1 MKLNRKLRLQLLI
14 QNGLFVV
21 LLIAFALGILWVT
34 KDIKT
39 QWDLTQGQ
47 RNTLS
52 QASIDVLKQV
62 TGPVNVTAYATAQ
75 DAEGDAR
82 KLVSTF
88 LASYQR
94 SKKDFLVTFVD
105 PREQPQKAQA
115 AGVRAN
121 GELVVEYNGRSEHL
135 TSLTE
140 QDMTN
145 LLLRLVR
152 SAERQLSYL
161 DGHGERKLDGR
172 ANHDLGDFGSQLS
185 VKGFK
190 IAALNLAIAPEVPDN
205 VAVLVIASPRV
216 DLLPGE
222 VSKIKR
228 WIGKGGNL
236 LWLIDNDS
244 LHGTQGIAD
253 ELGLNL
259 TPLGTVIDPAA
270 SGLKLPA
277 TFALATA
284 YGQHQITERSTIT
297 SVFPY
302 ARRIAANEGSK
313 WRFTPLV
320 DVAQGGWLETGTI
333 GDNVRF
339 DRDKD
344 IRGPITIAAALERS
358 VGDRK
363 QRVVVTGSANF
374 LANQYVGT
382 LGNLDLGIN
391 MMNWLAGDEALITVQ
406 PRTRA
411 DLTLELSR
419 AGLAIIGFG
428 FLLVLPLLLLFCG
441 GVIWWRRRKA

>member
-21 LLIAFALGILWVT
+21 LLVGFAMGLVWAT
-34 KDIKT
+34 KDIRK
-39 QWDLTQGQ
+39 QWDLTQSQ

-62 TGPVNVTAYATAQ
+62 PGPVKVTAYATTQ

-82 KLVSTF
+82 KMVETF
-88 LASYQR
+88 LGSYQR
-94 SKKDFLVTFVD
+94 AKKDFLLTFVD

-140 QDMTN
+140 QDLTN
-145 LLLRLVR
+145 LLLRLAR

-172 ANHDLGDFGSQLS
+172 ANHDLGDFGAQLS

-190 IAALNLAIAPEVPDN
+190 TGSLNLALAPEVPDN
-205 VAVLVIASPRV
+205 LAALIIASPRV

-228 WIGKGGNL
+228 WVEKGGNL
-236 LWLIDNDS
+236 LWLIDTGS
-244 LHGTQGIAD
+244 LHGLQPLAD
-253 ELGLNL
+253 QLSLNL
-259 TPLGTVIDPAA
+259 TPGTVIDPAA
-270 SGLKLPA
+270 GGLKLPP
-277 TFALATA
+277 TFALATG
-284 YGQHQITERSTIT
+284 YGPHRITERSTLT
-297 SVFPY
+297 SIFPY
-302 ARRIAANEGSK
+302 ARRVAANEGTK
-313 WRFTPLV
+313 WTFTPLV
-320 DVAQGGWLETGTI
+320 DVAQGGWLETGSI
-333 GDNVRF
+333 ENDVAF
-339 DRDKD
+339 DRNKD
-344 IRGPITIAAALERS
+344 IRGPITVAAALERS

-363 QRVVVTGSANF
+363 QRIVVAGTGHF

-391 MMNWLAGDEALITVQ
+391 MINWLAGDEALITVQ

-411 DLTLELSR
+411 DLTLQLTRPGLS
-419 AGLAIIGFG
+419 LMGFG
-428 FLLVLPLLLLFCG
+428 FLLVLPLVLLTCG
-441 GVIWWRRRKA
+441 TVIWWRRRKA

>member
-14 QNGLFVV
+14 QNGLFVI
-21 LLIAFALGILWVT
+21 LLVGLAMGIVWAT

-39 QWDLTQGQ
+39 QWDLTQGK

-82 KLVSTF
+82 KTVETF
-88 LASYQR
+88 LGSYQR
-94 SKKDFLVTFVD
+94 AKKDFLLTFVD

-135 TSLTE
+135 TNLTE
-140 QDMTN
+140 QDLTN

-152 SAERQLSYL
+152 SAERQVSYL

-172 ANHDLGDFGSQLS
+172 ANHDLGDFGAQLG

-190 IAALNLAIAPEVPDN
+190 TAPLNLAVAPQVPDN
-205 VAVLVIASPRV
+205 VAVLIIASPRV

-228 WIGKGGNL
+228 WVEKGGNL

-244 LHGTQGIAD
+244 LHGMQGLAD
-253 ELGLNL
+253 ELGLKL
-259 TPLGTVIDPAA
+259 TPGTVVDPAA
-270 SGLKLPA
+270 GGLKLPA

-284 YGQHQITERSTIT
+284 YGPHRITERSTIT

-302 ARRIAANEGSK
+302 ARRIAADEGTK

-320 DVAQGGWLETGTI
+320 DVAQGGWLESGSI
-333 GDNVRF
+333 DNSVSF
-339 DRDKD
+339 DRTKD
-344 IRGPITIAAALERS
+344 MPGPIVVAAALERD
-358 VGDRK
+358 VGERK
-363 QRVVVTGSANF
+363 QRVVVTGSGHF

-382 LGNLDLGIN
+382 LGNLDLGVN
-391 MMNWLAGDEALITVQ
+391 MINWLAGDDALITVQ
-406 PRTRA
+406 PRTRT

-419 AGLAIIGFG
+419 AGLAIMGFG
-428 FLLVLPLLLLFCG
+428 FLLLLPLALLICG
-441 GVIWWRRRKA
+441 GIIWWRRRKA

>member
-1 MKLNRKLRLQLLI
+1 MKMNRKLRLQLLT

-21 LLIAFALGILWVT
+21 LLIGFAIAIVWVS
-34 KDIKT
+34 KDIKM

-62 TGPVNVTAYATAQ
+62 TGPVTVTAYATAQ

-82 KLVSTF
+82 KMVQTF
-88 LASYQR
+88 LGSYQR
-94 SKKDFLVTFVD
+94 AKKDFALTFID

-140 QDMTN
+140 QDLTN

-152 SAERQLSYL
+152 SAQRQVAYL

-172 ANHDLGDFGSQLS
+172 ANHDLGDFGAQLS

-190 IAALNLAIAPEVPDN
+190 TAALNLAVAPDVPDN
-205 VAVLVIASPRV
+205 VAVLIIASPQV

-228 WIGKGGNL
+228 WIDKGGNL

-244 LHGTQGIAD
+244 LHGMQGLAD
-253 ELGLNL
+253 ALGLSL
-259 TPLGTVIDPAA
+259 MSGTVIDPAA
-270 SGLKLPA
+270 GGLKLPA

-284 YGQHQITERSTIT
+284 YGQHRITERSSVT

-302 ARRIAANEGSK
+302 ARRIAASEGTK

-320 DVAQGGWLETGTI
+320 EVAQQGWLETGGI
-333 GDNVRF
+333 DDKVAF
-339 DRDKD
+339 DRNKD
-344 IRGPITIAAALERS
+344 VRGPIVAAAALERD

-363 QRVVVTGSANF
+363 QRIVVAGSGHF
-374 LANQYVGT
+374 LANQFIGT
-382 LGNLDLGIN
+382 LGNLDLGVN
-391 MMNWLAGDEALITVQ
+391 MINWLAGDEALITVQ

-411 DLTLELSR
+411 DLTLELTR
-419 AGLAIIGFG
+419 AGLTLMGFG
-428 FLLVLPLLLLFCG
+428 FLLVLPLALLIG
-441 GVIWWRRRKA
+441 GGAIWWQRRKA

>member
-1 MKLNRKLRLQLLI
+1 MQLLI

-21 LLIAFALGILWVT
+21 LLIGFAMALVWVT

-39 QWDLTQGQ
+39 QWDLTRGQ

-52 QASIDVLKQV
+52 QASIEVLKQV
-62 TGPVNVTAYATAQ
+62 TGPVKVTAYATAQ
-75 DAEGDAR
+75 DAEGDVR
-82 KLVSTF
+82 KTVAAF
-88 LASYQR
+88 LGSYQR
-94 SKKDFLVTFVD
+94 AKRDFQLMFID

-121 GELVVEYNGRSEHL
+121 GEMVVEYNGRSEHL

-152 SAERQLSYL
+152 SAERQVAYL

-172 ANHDLGDFGSQLS
+172 ANHDLGEFGAQLS

-190 IAALNLAIAPEVPDN
+190 TAALNLAIAPEVPDN
-205 VAVLVIASPRV
+205 VAVLIIASPRV
-216 DLLPGE
+216 DVLPGE
-222 VSKIKR
+222 VIKIKR
-228 WIGKGGNL
+228 WIEKGGNL

-244 LHGTQGIAD
+244 LHGMQGLAD
-253 ELGLNL
+253 ELGLSL
-259 TPLGTVIDPAA
+259 MSGTVVDPAA
-270 SGLKLPA
+270 GGLKLPP
-277 TFALATA
+277 TVALATA
-284 YGQHQITERSTIT
+284 YGQHRITETSTVMT
-297 SVFPY
+297 VFPF
-302 ARRIAANEGSK
+302 ARRIAAGEGSK

-320 DVAQGGWLETGTI
+320 EVAQQGWLETGPLDKNI
-333 GDNVRF
+333 AF
-339 DRDKD
+339 DPKKD
-344 IRGPITIAAALERS
+344 VHGPIVVAAALERS

-363 QRVVVTGSANF
+363 QRVVVTGSGHF

-382 LGNLDLGIN
+382 LGNLDLGVN
-391 MMNWLAGDEALITVQ
+391 MINWLAGDEALITVQ

-411 DLTLELSR
+411 DLTLQFTR
-419 AGLAIIGFG
+419 AGLALVGFG
-428 FLLVLPLLLLFCG
+428 FLLVLPLALLICG

>member
-1 MKLNRKLRLQLLI
+1 MKLNPKLRLQLLI

-21 LLIAFALGILWVT
+21 LLIGFAMALVWVT

-39 QWDLTQGQ
+39 QWDLTQGN

-52 QASIDVLKQV
+52 QASVDVLKQV

-75 DAEGDAR
+75 DADGDAR
-82 KLVSTF
+82 KLVVSF
-88 LASYQR
+88 LGSYQR
-94 SKKDFLVTFVD
+94 AKKDFLLTFVD

-140 QDMTN
+140 QDLTN

-152 SAERQLSYL
+152 SAERQVSYL

-172 ANHDLGDFGSQLS
+172 ANHDLGDFGAQLS

-190 IAALNLAIAPEVPDN
+190 NAALNLAIAPEVPEN
-205 VAVLVIASPRV
+205 VAVLVIAAPRV

-222 VSKIKR
+222 VIKIKR
-228 WIGKGGNL
+228 WIEKGGNL

-244 LHGTQGIAD
+244 LHGMQGLAD
-253 ELGLNL
+253 EIGLRL
-259 TPLGTVIDPAA
+259 TPGTVIDPAA
-270 SGLKLPA
+270 GGLKLPP

-284 YGQHQITERSTIT
+284 YGQHPITERSTVM

-302 ARRIAANEGSK
+302 ARRIAAVEGTK
-313 WRFTPLV
+313 WRFTPLIE
-320 DVAQGGWLETGTI
+320 VAQQGWLETGSI
-333 GDNVRF
+333 DKSVAF
-339 DRDKD
+339 DRNKD
-344 IRGPITIAAALERS
+344 VPGPIVVAAALERS

-363 QRVVVTGSANF
+363 QRVVVVGSGHF

-382 LGNLDLGIN
+382 LGNLDLGVN
-391 MMNWLAGDEALITVQ
+391 MINWLAGDEALITVQ
-406 PRTRA
+406 PRTRS
-411 DLTLELSR
+411 DLTLELTR
-419 AGLAIIGFG
+419 AGLALMGFG
-428 FLLVLPLLLLFCG
+428 FLLVLPLAFLVCG
-441 GVIWWRRRKA
+441 GVIWWQRRKA

>member
-1 MKLNRKLRLQLLI
+1 MKLNPKLRLQLLI

-21 LLIAFALGILWVT
+21 LLIGFAMALVWVT

-39 QWDLTQGQ
+39 QWDLTQGS

-62 TGPVNVTAYATAQ
+62 TGPVTVTAYATAQ

-82 KLVSTF
+82 KLVVSF
-88 LASYQR
+88 LGSYQR
-94 SKKDFLVTFVD
+94 AKKDFLLTFVD

-140 QDMTN
+140 QDLTN

-152 SAERQLSYL
+152 SAERQVSYL

-172 ANHDLGDFGSQLS
+172 ANHDLGDFGAQLS

-190 IAALNLAIAPEVPDN
+190 NAALNLAIAPEVPDN
-205 VAVLVIASPRV
+205 VAVLVIAAPRV

-222 VSKIKR
+222 VIKIKR
-228 WIGKGGNL
+228 WIEKGGNL

-244 LHGTQGIAD
+244 LHGMQGLAD
-253 ELGLNL
+253 EIGLNL
-259 TPLGTVIDPAA
+259 TPGTVIDPAA
-270 SGLKLPA
+270 GGLKLPP

-284 YGQHQITERSTIT
+284 YGQHRITERSTVM

-302 ARRIAANEGSK
+302 ARRIAAVEGTK

-320 DVAQGGWLETGTI
+320 EVAQQGWLETGSI
-333 GDNVRF
+333 DKSVAF
-339 DRDKD
+339 DRTKD
-344 IRGPITIAAALERS
+344 VPGPIVVAAALERS

-363 QRVVVTGSANF
+363 QRVVVVGSGHF

-382 LGNLDLGIN
+382 LGNLDLGVN
-391 MMNWLAGDEALITVQ
+391 MINWLAGDEALITVQ
-406 PRTRA
+406 PRTRS
-411 DLTLELSR
+411 DLTLELTR
-419 AGLAIIGFG
+419 AGLALMGFG
-428 FLLVLPLLLLFCG
+428 FLLVLPLAFLVCG
-441 GVIWWRRRKA
+441 GVIWWQRRKA

>member
-1 MKLNRKLRLQLLI
+1 MISNRKLRLQLLL

-21 LLIAFALGILWVT
+21 LLVGFAMAIVWVT

-39 QWDLTQGQ
+39 QWDLTQGH

-62 TGPVNVTAYATAQ
+62 TGPVRVTAYATAA

-82 KLVSTF
+82 KTVETF
-88 LASYQR
+88 LGSYLR
-94 SKKDFLVTFVD
+94 AKKDLTLTFVD

-121 GELVVEYNGRSEHL
+121 GELVIEYNGRSEHL

-140 QDMTN
+140 QDLTN

-152 SAERQLSYL
+152 SAERQVNYL

-172 ANHDLGDFGSQLS
+172 ANHDLGDFGGQLR

-190 IAALNLAIAPEVPDN
+190 TASLNLALAQEVPDN
-205 VAVLVIASPRV
+205 VAVLIIASPRV

-222 VSKIKR
+222 VIKIKH
-228 WIGKGGNL
+228 WVEKGGNL

-244 LHGTQGIAD
+244 LHGLQGLAD
-253 ELGLNL
+253 DLGLSL
-259 TPLGTVIDPAA
+259 MAGTVIDPRAG
-270 SGLKLPA
+270 GLKLPA
-277 TFALATA
+277 TFALATG
-284 YGQHQITERSTIT
+284 YGKHRITENSTVT

-302 ARRIAANEGSK
+302 ARRIAAGAASK
-313 WRFTPLV
+313 WSFAPLV
-320 DVAQGGWLETGTI
+320 EVAQDGWLETGSTEN
-333 GDNVRF
+333 NVAF

-344 IRGPITIAAALERS
+344 VRGPIVVAAALERS
-358 VGDRK
+358 VGERK
-363 QRVVVTGSANF
+363 QRVVVTGSGHF
-374 LANQYVGT
+374 LANQFVGT
-382 LGNLDLGIN
+382 LGNLDLGVN
-391 MMNWLAGDEALITVQ
+391 MLNWLAGDDTLITVQ
-406 PRTRA
+406 PRTRS
-411 DLTLELSR
+411 DLTLELTRS
-419 AGLAIIGFG
+419 GLALVGFG
-428 FLLVLPLLLLFCG
+428 FLLVLPLALLVCG

>member
-21 LLIAFALGILWVT
+21 LLIGFAMALVWVT

-62 TGPVNVTAYATAQ
+62 TGPVSVTAYATAQ

-82 KLVSTF
+82 KLVETF
-88 LASYQR
+88 LGSYQR
-94 SKKDFLVTFVD
+94 AKRDFLLTFVD

-152 SAERQLSYL
+152 SAERQVSYL

-172 ANHDLGDFGSQLS
+172 ANHDLGDFGGQLS

-190 IAALNLAIAPEVPDN
+190 TTALNLAIAPEVPAN
-205 VAVLVIASPRV
+205 VAVLIIASPRV

-222 VSKIKR
+222 VIKIKR
-228 WIGKGGNL
+228 WIERGGNL

-244 LHGTQGIAD
+244 VHGMQGLAD

-259 TPLGTVIDPAA
+259 ISGTVIDPAA
-270 SGLKLPA
+270 GGLKLPP
-277 TFALATA
+277 TFALATS
-284 YGQHQITERSTIT
+284 YGQHRITERSTIT
-297 SVFPY
+297 TVFPY
-302 ARRIAANEGSK
+302 ARRIAAGEGSK

-320 DVAQGGWLETGTI
+320 EVAQEGWLETGNI
-333 GDNVRF
+333 DNNVAF
-339 DRDKD
+339 DRNKD
-344 IRGPITIAAALERS
+344 VRGPIVVAAALERS

-363 QRVVVTGSANF
+363 QRVVVAGTGNF

-382 LGNLDLGIN
+382 LGNLDLGVN
-391 MMNWLAGDEALITVQ
+391 MINWLAGDDALITVQ

-411 DLTLELSR
+411 DQSLQLTR
-419 AGLAIIGFG
+419 AGLAIMGFG
-428 FLLVLPLLLLFCG
+428 FLLVLPLALLVCG

>member
-1 MKLNRKLRLQLLI
+1 MQLLI

-21 LLIAFALGILWVT
+21 LLIGFAMALVWVT

-39 QWDLTQGQ
+39 QWDLTRGQ

-52 QASIDVLKQV
+52 QASIEVLKQV
-62 TGPVNVTAYATAQ
+62 TGPVKVTAYATAQ
-75 DAEGDAR
+75 DAEGDVR
-82 KLVSTF
+82 KTVAAF
-88 LASYQR
+88 LGSYQR
-94 SKKDFLVTFVD
+94 AKKDFQLMFID

-121 GELVVEYNGRSEHL
+121 GEMVVEYNGRSEHL

-152 SAERQLSYL
+152 SAERQVAYL

-172 ANHDLGDFGSQLS
+172 ANHDLGEFGAQLS

-190 IAALNLAIAPEVPDN
+190 TAALNLAIAPEVPDN
-205 VAVLVIASPRV
+205 VAVLIIASPRV
-216 DLLPGE
+216 DVLPGE
-222 VSKIKR
+222 VIKIKR
-228 WIGKGGNL
+228 WIEKGGNL

-244 LHGTQGIAD
+244 LHGMQGLAD
-253 ELGLNL
+253 ELGLSL
-259 TPLGTVIDPAA
+259 MSGTVVDPAA
-270 SGLKLPA
+270 GGLKLPP
-277 TFALATA
+277 TVALATA
-284 YGQHQITERSTIT
+284 YGQHRITETSTVMT
-297 SVFPY
+297 VFPF
-302 ARRIAANEGSK
+302 ARRIAAGEGSK

-320 DVAQGGWLETGTI
+320 EVAQQGWLETGPLDKNI
-333 GDNVRF
+333 AF
-339 DRDKD
+339 DPKKD
-344 IRGPITIAAALERS
+344 VHGPIVVAAALERS

-363 QRVVVTGSANF
+363 QRVVVTGSGHF

-382 LGNLDLGIN
+382 LGNLDLGVN
-391 MMNWLAGDEALITVQ
+391 MINWLAGDEALITVQ

-411 DLTLELSR
+411 DLTLQLTR
-419 AGLAIIGFG
+419 AGLALVGFG
-428 FLLVLPLLLLFCG
+428 FLLVLPLALLICG

>member
-1 MKLNRKLRLQLLI
+1 MKLNRKLRLQLLV
-14 QNGLFVV
+14 QNSLFVI
-21 LLIAFALGILWVT
+21 LLVGFAMAVVWAT

-52 QASIDVLKQV
+52 QASVDVLKQV
-62 TGPVNVTAYATAQ
+62 AGPVNVTAYATAQ
-75 DAEGDAR
+75 DAEGDVR
-82 KLVSTF
+82 KTVETF
-88 LASYQR
+88 LGSYQR
-94 SKKDFLVTFVD
+94 AKKDFILTFVD

-135 TSLTE
+135 TTLTE
-140 QDMTN
+140 QDLTN

-152 SAERQLSYL
+152 SAERQVAYL

-172 ANHDLGDFGSQLS
+172 ANHDLGDFGAQLS

-190 IAALNLAIAPEVPDN
+190 TTALNLAVAQEVPDN

-222 VSKIKR
+222 VIKIKR
-228 WIGKGGNL
+228 WIDKGGNL

-244 LHGTQGIAD
+244 LHGMQGLAD

-259 TPLGTVIDPAA
+259 MPGTVIDPRAG
-270 SGLKLPA
+270 GLKLPA

-284 YGQHQITERSTIT
+284 YGKHPITERSTVT

-302 ARRIAANEGSK
+302 ARRIAASEGTK
-313 WRFTPLV
+313 WRFAPLV
-320 DVAQGGWLETGTI
+320 EVAPDGWLETGPL
-333 GDNVRF
+333 DKNVAF
-339 DRDKD
+339 DPKKD
-344 IRGPITIAAALERS
+344 VRGPIVVAAALERS
-358 VGDRK
+358 IGNRK
-363 QRVVVTGSANF
+363 QRIVVTGSGHF
-374 LANQYVGT
+374 LANQFVGT
-382 LGNLDLGIN
+382 LGNLDLGVN
-391 MMNWLAGDEALITVQ
+391 MVNWLAGDDALITVQ
-406 PRTRA
+406 PRTRS
-411 DLTLELSR
+411 DLTLELTRS
-419 AGLAIIGFG
+419 GLALMGFG
-428 FLLVLPLLLLFCG
+428 FLIVLPLALLICG

>member
-1 MKLNRKLRLQLLI
+1 MKLNRKLRLQLLM

-21 LLIAFALGILWVT
+21 LLIGFAIAIVWVT
-34 KDIKT
+34 KDVKT
-39 QWDLTQGQ
+39 QWDLTEGQ

-82 KLVSTF
+82 KTVEAF
-88 LASYQR
+88 LGSYQR
-94 SKKDFLVTFVD
+94 AKKDFVLTFVD

-121 GELVVEYNGRSEHL
+121 GELVVEYNRRSEHL

-140 QDMTN
+140 QDLTN

-152 SAERQLSYL
+152 SAERQVAYL

-172 ANHDLGDFGSQLS
+172 SNHDLGDFGAQLS

-190 IAALNLAIAPEVPDN
+190 TAALNLAVAPEVPDN
-205 VAVLVIASPRV
+205 VAVLIIASPRV

-222 VSKIKR
+222 VIKIKR
-228 WIGKGGNL
+228 WIEKGGNL

-244 LHGTQGIAD
+244 LHGMQGLAD
-253 ELGLNL
+253 ELGLSL
-259 TPLGTVIDPAA
+259 LSGTVIDPSAG
-270 SGLKLPA
+270 GLKLPP

-284 YGQHQITERSTIT
+284 YGQHRITERSTVT

-302 ARRIAANEGSK
+302 ARRIAASEGTK

-320 DVAQGGWLETGTI
+320 EVAQEGWLETGPI
-333 GDNVRF
+333 DKNIAF
-339 DRDKD
+339 DPKKD
-344 IRGPITIAAALERS
+344 VHGPIVVAAALERS
-358 VGDRK
+358 VGDRR
-363 QRVVVTGSANF
+363 QRVVVTGSGHF
-374 LANQYVGT
+374 LANQFIGT
-382 LGNLDLGIN
+382 LGNLDLGVN
-391 MMNWLAGDEALITVQ
+391 MINWLAGDEALITVQ
-406 PRTRA
+406 PRARS
-411 DLTLELSR
+411 DLTLELTRS
-419 AGLAIIGFG
+419 GLALIGFG
-428 FLLVLPLLLLFCG
+428 FLLVLPLALLISG

>member
-1 MKLNRKLRLQLLI
+1 MKMNRKIRLQLLI

-21 LLIAFALGILWVT
+21 LLIGFAMAIVWVS

-62 TGPVNVTAYATAQ
+62 TGPVTVTAYATAQ

-82 KLVSTF
+82 KTVETF
-88 LASYQR
+88 LGSYQR
-94 SKKDFLVTFVD
+94 AKKDFVLTFVD

-140 QDMTN
+140 QDLTN

-152 SAERQLSYL
+152 SAQRQVSYL

-172 ANHDLGDFGSQLS
+172 ANHDLGDFGAQLS

-190 IAALNLAIAPEVPDN
+190 TAALNLAIAPEVPDN
-205 VAVLVIASPRV
+205 VAVLIIASPRV

-222 VSKIKR
+222 VIKIKR
-228 WIGKGGNL
+228 WIDKGGNL

-244 LHGTQGIAD
+244 LHGMQGLAD
-253 ELGLNL
+253 ELGLSL
-259 TPLGTVIDPAA
+259 MSGTVIDPAA
-270 SGLKLPA
+270 GGLKLPP

-284 YGQHQITERSTIT
+284 YGQHRITERSTVM

-302 ARRIAANEGSK
+302 ARRIAASEGTK

-320 DVAQGGWLETGTI
+320 EVARQGWLETGSI
-333 GDNVRF
+333 DNNVAF
-339 DRDKD
+339 DRNKD
-344 IRGPITIAAALERS
+344 VPGPIVAAAALERS

-363 QRVVVTGSANF
+363 QRIVVTGSGHF
-374 LANQYVGT
+374 LANQFIGT
-382 LGNLDLGIN
+382 LGNLDLGVN
-391 MMNWLAGDEALITVQ
+391 MINWLAGDEALITVQ

-411 DLTLELSR
+411 DLTLELTR
-419 AGLAIIGFG
+419 AGLTLMGFG
-428 FLLVLPLLLLFCG
+428 FLLVLPLALLLCG
-441 GVIWWRRRKA
+441 GVIWWRRRRA

>member
-21 LLIAFALGILWVT
+21 LLIGFAMALVWVT

-52 QASIDVLKQV
+52 QASIEVLKQV
-62 TGPVNVTAYATAQ
+62 TGPVKVTAYATAQ

-82 KLVSTF
+82 KTVETF
-88 LASYQR
+88 LGSYQR
-94 SKKDFLVTFVD
+94 AKKDFQLTFID

-135 TSLTE
+135 TNLTE
-140 QDMTN
+140 QDLTN

-152 SAERQLSYL
+152 SAERQVSYL

-172 ANHDLGDFGSQLS
+172 ANHDLGDFGGQLG

-190 IAALNLAIAPEVPDN
+190 TAALNLAIAPEVPDN

-222 VSKIKR
+222 VIKIKR
-228 WIGKGGNL
+228 WIEKGGNL

-244 LHGTQGIAD
+244 LHGMQGLAD
-253 ELGLNL
+253 ELGLSL
-259 TPLGTVIDPAA
+259 SAGTVIDPAA
-270 SGLKLPA
+270 GGLKLPP

-284 YGQHQITERSTIT
+284 YGQHRITERSTVT

-302 ARRIAANEGSK
+302 ARRIAASEGTK

-320 DVAQGGWLETGTI
+320 EVAQEGWLETGSL
-333 GDNVRF
+333 DNNVAF
-339 DRDKD
+339 DRNKD
-344 IRGPITIAAALERS
+344 VRGPIVVAAALERS

-363 QRVVVTGSANF
+363 QRVVVTGSGHF

-382 LGNLDLGIN
+382 LGNLDLGVN
-391 MMNWLAGDEALITVQ
+391 MINWLAGDEALITVQ

-411 DLTLELSR
+411 DLTLQLTR
-419 AGLAIIGFG
+419 GGLALVGFG
-428 FLLVLPLLLLFCG
+428 FLLVLPLALLICG

>member
-21 LLIAFALGILWVT
+21 LLIGFAMAIVWVT

-52 QASIDVLKQV
+52 QASLGVLKQLG
-62 TGPVNVTAYATAQ
+62 GPVKVTAYATAQ
-75 DAEGDAR
+75 DAEGDSR
-82 KLVSTF
+82 KTVETF
-88 LASYQR
+88 LGSYLR
-94 SKKDFLVTFVD
+94 AKKDFELTFID

-115 AGVRAN
+115 AGIRAN

-145 LLLRLVR
+145 LLLRLAR
-152 SAERQLSYL
+152 ASERQLNYL

-172 ANHDLGDFGSQLS
+172 ANHDLGDFGGQLS

-190 IAALNLAIAPEVPDN
+190 SAALNLAIAPEVPDN
-205 VAVLVIASPRV
+205 VAVLIIASPRV

-222 VSKIKR
+222 VIKIKR
-228 WIGKGGNL
+228 WIEKGGNL

-244 LHGTQGIAD
+244 LNGLQGLAD
-253 ELGLNL
+253 ELGLRL
-259 TPLGTVIDPAA
+259 TPGTVIDPAA
-270 SGLKLPA
+270 GGLKLPP

-284 YGQHQITERSTIT
+284 YGKHPITEKSTVTTI
-297 SVFPY
+297 FPY
-302 ARRIAANEGSK
+302 ARRIAPNEGTK

-320 DVAQGGWLETGTI
+320 EVAHNGWLETGAI
-333 GDNVRF
+333 DDSVAF
-339 DRDKD
+339 DRNKD
-344 IRGPITIAAALERS
+344 VRGPIVVAAALERS

-363 QRVVVTGSANF
+363 QRVV
-374 LANQYVGT
+374 
-382 LGNLDLGIN
+382 
-391 MMNWLAGDEALITVQ
+391 
-406 PRTRA
+406 
-411 DLTLELSR
+411 
-419 AGLAIIGFG
+419 
-428 FLLVLPLLLLFCG
+428 
-441 GVIWWRRRKA
+441 

>member
-1 MKLNRKLRLQLLI
+1 MKMNRKIRLQLLI

-21 LLIAFALGILWVT
+21 LLIGFAMAIVWVS

-62 TGPVNVTAYATAQ
+62 TGPVTVTAYATAQ

-82 KLVSTF
+82 KTVETF
-88 LASYQR
+88 LGSYQR
-94 SKKDFLVTFVD
+94 AKKDFQLTFID

-140 QDMTN
+140 QDLTN

-152 SAERQLSYL
+152 SAQRQVAYL

-172 ANHDLGDFGSQLS
+172 ANHDLGDFGAQLS

-190 IAALNLAIAPEVPDN
+190 TAALNLAIAPEVPDN
-205 VAVLVIASPRV
+205 VAVLIIASPRV

-222 VSKIKR
+222 VIKIKR
-228 WIGKGGNL
+228 WIDKGGNL

-244 LHGTQGIAD
+244 LHGMQGLAD
-253 ELGLNL
+253 ELGLSL
-259 TPLGTVIDPAA
+259 MSGTVIDPAA
-270 SGLKLPA
+270 GGLKLPP

-284 YGQHQITERSTIT
+284 YGQHRITERSTVM

-302 ARRIAANEGSK
+302 ARRIAASEGTK

-320 DVAQGGWLETGTI
+320 EVARQGWLETGSI
-333 GDNVRF
+333 DNNVAF
-339 DRDKD
+339 DRNKD
-344 IRGPITIAAALERS
+344 VPGPIVAAAALERS

-363 QRVVVTGSANF
+363 QRIVVTGSGHF
-374 LANQYVGT
+374 LANQFIGT
-382 LGNLDLGIN
+382 LGNLDLGVN
-391 MMNWLAGDEALITVQ
+391 MINWLVGDEALITVQ
-406 PRTRA
+406 PRTRS
-411 DLTLELSR
+411 DLTLELTR
-419 AGLAIIGFG
+419 AGLALMGFG
-428 FLLVLPLLLLFCG
+428 FLLVLPLSMLISG
-441 GVIWWRRRKA
+441 GVIWWRRRRA

>member
-1 MKLNRKLRLQLLI
+1 MKMNRKVRLGLLI

-21 LLIAFALGILWVT
+21 LLIGFAMAIVWVT
-34 KDIKT
+34 KDVKT

-82 KLVSTF
+82 KVVATF

-94 SKKDFLVTFVD
+94 AKKDFLLTFVD
-105 PREQPQKAQA
+105 PRDQPQKAQA

-135 TSLTE
+135 TNLTE
-140 QDMTN
+140 QDLTN

-152 SAERQLSYL
+152 SAERQVSYL

-172 ANHDLGDFGSQLS
+172 ANHDLGDFGAQLG

-190 IAALNLAIAPEVPDN
+190 TSALNLAVAPEVPDN
-205 VAVLVIASPRV
+205 VAVLIIASPRV
-216 DLLPGE
+216 DLLSGE
-222 VSKIKR
+222 VIKIKR
-228 WIGKGGNL
+228 WIAKGGNL

-244 LHGTQGIAD
+244 LHGLQGLGD
-253 ELGLNL
+253 ELGLSL
-259 TPLGTVIDPAA
+259 TSGTVIDPRAG
-270 SGLKLPA
+270 GLKLPA
-277 TFALATA
+277 TFALATG
-284 YGQHQITERSTIT
+284 YGQHSITQNSTVT

-302 ARRIAANEGSK
+302 ARRIAASEGTK

-320 DVAQGGWLETGTI
+320 DVAQDGWLETGGI
-333 GDNVRF
+333 DDNVAF
-339 DRDKD
+339 DRNKD
-344 IRGPITIAAALERS
+344 MRGPIVAAAALERS

-363 QRVVVTGSANF
+363 QRVVVTGSGHF
-374 LANQYVGT
+374 LANQFIGT

-391 MMNWLAGDEALITVQ
+391 MINWLAGDEALITVQ
-406 PRTRA
+406 PRTRS
-411 DLTLELSR
+411 DLTLDLTRS
-419 AGLAIIGFG
+419 GLALLGFG
-428 FLLVLPLLLLFCG
+428 FLLVLPLTLLICG